1 MVLLKPEQRVEFR
14 KKIIEKAIAASWTV
28 DQEPPFAHH
37 MLMNVHKD
45 I

>member
-14 KKIIEKAIAASWTV
+14 KKIGEKAVAANWSV
-28 DQEPPFAHH
+28 DVAPPFAHH

-45 I
+45 L